1 MDRVV
6 NFTQRGDRYKRAYWV
21 FSRGGQYSDFLIV
34 SAEKP
39 FWMNKYIVQN
49 DKTFLDGATSKV
61 FWDFVQIPS
70 QNSFN
75 DFLQSP
81 SATQNSFKNEVL

>member
-1 MDRVV
+1 
-6 NFTQRGDRYKRAYWV
+6 
-21 FSRGGQYSDFLIV
+21 
-34 SAEKP
+34 
-39 FWMNKYIVQN
+39 MNKYIVQN

-61 FWDFVQIPS
+61 FWDFVQIPN

-81 SATQNSFKNEVL
+81 SATQNSSFKNEIL